1 MGEAHIGQ
9 NGIHLEID
17 QVVRMDEKVVTVAI
31 HKSFTPRLSQDR
43 DIRAGHS
50 VYLVYTVRSI
60 RVLKIS
66 GPKK

>member
-43 DIRAGHS
+43 DIPCRPLS
-50 VYLVYTVRSI
+50 SLQF
-60 RVLKIS
+60 
-66 GPKK
+66 